1 MKYTIET
8 MDTGCIEILT
18 FQDGRRY
25 YKRTE
30 KTEYGCRALDVNLS
44 DQIKNGGF
52 DSEIAE
58 IVEELFNLSGAF
70 AFLTIAEMAQQIR
83 S

>member
-30 KTEYGCRALDVNLS
+30 KTKYGRRALDASLS
-44 DQIKNGGF
+44 DQMKNGGF

-58 IVEELFNLSGAF
+58 IVEELFNLSGASV
-70 AFLTIAEMAQQIR
+70 FLDVAEMVQQR
-83 S
+83 RM

>member
-30 KTEYGCRALDVNLS
+30 KTKYGCRALDASQKGNHGS
-44 DQIKNGGF
+44 RIHNSFCQ
-52 DSEIAE
+52 
-58 IVEELFNLSGAF
+58 SG
-70 AFLTIAEMAQQIR
+70 R
-83 S
+83 